1 MSIKLN
7 DKEIEITALGITTEN
22 HGVYRRNVSFEADGE
37 TFDLEIV
44 LGPNGTGGDFDDK
57 DAFYAKNKDEVDA
70 ALQLH
75 FSKNESESKN

>member
-57 DAFYAKNKDEVDA
+57 DAFYAKDEVDA

-75 FSKNESESKN
+75 FSQNESESKN